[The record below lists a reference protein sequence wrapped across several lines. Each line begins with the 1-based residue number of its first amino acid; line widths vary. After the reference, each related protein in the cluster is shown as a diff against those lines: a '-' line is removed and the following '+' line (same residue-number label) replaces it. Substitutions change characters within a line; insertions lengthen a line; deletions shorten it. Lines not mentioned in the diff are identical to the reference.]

1 VPTRLRPGQ
10 QRALASL
17 GTAVAVVAGVVLRF
31 VTTSPLWLDEAQTAR
46 IASLPL
52 GRIADTLRHHDGHP
66 PLYYW
71 LLHGWMD
78 LVGHGDEAVRSLSGL
93 FAVAALP
100 LAWKL
105 GDRVGGPRLAR
116 WTLVLVALSP
126 FAVRYATEARMY
138 SLVMLLVLALALA
151 LDRLLERPRP
161 TRAVLVAVLV
171 GALLWTHY
179 WSLYLLAVVGG
190 LLLVRWW
197 RDKEVRRPTT
207 WAIGAVVAGG
217 VLWVPWLP
225 SLLSQ
230 AAHTGTPWALPSRPT
245 VVAQTT
251 LADLGGGGYAEALL
265 LGTLLAV
272 FAVAAFAH
280 SDRNPS
286 ASGPWRPLDVRVL
299 AIVSGATLLVG
310 SGVSY
315 VTNGAYASR
324 YASVVAPLFLVVV
337 AVGITR
343 LRPSW
348 VQVGLLATGT
358 VLVAAALGKN
368 VVAQRTRADD
378 EVRTILARATPHDVI
393 VTCPDQLGPDL
404 ARVLDQHHSRL
415 TVMAYPRGDDGRLV
429 DWRDYEDRNDHADPA
444 AFAQRVLA
452 KAAGAPIWLVT
463 QGGYRT
469 LVGQCEA
476 LTFFLG
482 QARGQQ
488 PATPFTGAFE
498 SSNLLRYP

>member
-1 VPTRLRPGQ
+1 VGTV
-10 QRALASL
+10 LAV
-17 GTAVAVVAGVVLRF
+17 GAGLVLRF

-46 IASLPL
+46 IAALPL
-52 GRIADTLRHHDGHP
+52 GRIAPTLRHHDGHP
-66 PLYYW
+66 PLFYW
-71 LLHGWMD
+71 LLHGWTD
-78 LVGHGDEAVRSLSGL
+78 LVGHGNVAVRSLSGV
-93 FAVAALP
+93 FGVAALP

-105 GDRVGGPRLAR
+105 GDRVGGPRVAR
-116 WTLVLVALSP
+116 WSLVLAALSP

-151 LDRLLERPRP
+151 LDSLLERPR
-161 TRAVLVAVLV
+161 AALAILVAALV

-197 RDKEVRRPTT
+197 RDREARTATT
-207 WAIGAVVAGG
+207 WGIAAVLGG
-217 VLWVPWLP
+217 GLLFVPWLP

-230 AAHTGTPWALPSRPT
+230 SSHTGTPWALPSRPT

-251 LADLGGGGYAEALL
+251 LADFGGGGFAEALL

-272 FAVAAFAH
+272 LAIAAFAH
-280 SDRNPS
+280 SDRLQS
-286 ASGPWRPLDVRVL
+286 SSGPWRPVDVRVL
-299 AIVSGATLLVG
+299 AVIGVGTMLVG
-310 SGVSY
+310 TAASY

-324 YASVVAPLFLVVV
+324 YASVIAPLFLVVV

-348 VQVGLLATGT
+348 VQVGLLAAGA

-368 VVAQRTRADD
+368 VVDQRTRADD
-378 EVRTILARATPHDVI
+378 VVHTILARATPRDVV

-404 ARVLDQHHSRL
+404 TRVLDQRHSALR
-415 TVMAYPRGDDGRLV
+415 VMAYPSGDDGRLV
-429 DWRDYEDRNDHADPA
+429 DWRDYEERNDHADPA
-444 AFAQRVLA
+444 AFVRRVLA
-452 KAAGAPIWLVT
+452 AADGAPIWVVWAPD
-463 QGGYRT
+463 YRT

-476 LTFFLG
+476 LVVHLN
-482 QARGQQ
+482 QARGEQ
-488 PATPFTGAFE
+488 PSAPFDGAFE
-498 SSNLLRYP
+498 TSNLLRYP